1 MKTFTTTNGQ
11 KIQRVSRW
19 IKVNTA
25 YNITERHSL
34 FYYAEQFDENENMLD
49 YFIHKGKK
57 YAINQFYRFNTMF
70 NPSVA
75 PTFYE
80 NNEPTRIAGYD
91 SENYYNPILIE
102 LSECGEAVRVYQEVT
117 V

>member
-34 FYYAEQFDENENMLD
+34 FYYAEQFDENENTLS
-49 YFIHKGKK
+49 YFIHKGTK
-57 YAINQFYRFNTMF
+57 YAINQFFRFGSAWVTGST
-70 NPSVA
+70 PI
-75 PTFYE
+75 FYE
-80 NNEPTRIAGYD
+80 NDELHHLAGYD
-91 SENYYNPILIE
+91 SENYYNPIFIE
-102 LSECGEAVRVYQEVT
+102 LSDDGEAVRIYREVAA
-117 V
+117 

>member
-19 IKVNTA
+19 IKINQA

-34 FYYAEQFDENENMLD
+34 FYYAEEIDDSENILD

-57 YAINQFYRFNTMF
+57 YAINQFYRFNTMIT
-70 NPSVA
+70 PATA

-80 NNEPTRIAGYD
+80 NDKQTRIAGYD

-102 LSECGEAVRVYQEVT
+102 LSDDGEAVRVYMEVAA
-117 V
+117 